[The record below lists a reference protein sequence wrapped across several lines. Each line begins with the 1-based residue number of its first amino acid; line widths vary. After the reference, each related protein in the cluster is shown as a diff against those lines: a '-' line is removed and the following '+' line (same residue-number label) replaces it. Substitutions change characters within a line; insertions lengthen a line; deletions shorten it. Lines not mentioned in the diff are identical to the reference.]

1 MAINQQEFDS
11 FMERATSIV
20 PYWARNTNPI
30 VRRHL
35 GLGGHTVPPALR
47 PIMIIFGVWSAI
59 LLFGLIW
66 QPIVHVTLLLFLA
79 SIMLV
84 PASMVLYAHVLFTVT
99 KTAAHNMQDEMKNKT
114 INLLRTTPMSLEQIF
129 LGKIAAAMWQRM
141 DDLAMVAQITVVFG
155 PPILY
160 SMYSPVWPPT
170 EHPLLSVF
178 MVLLSLAVSLV
189 RLVLEPIMLG
199 SLAVLVGV
207 VAPNR
212 STAISAT
219 VALGAF
225 YVLLLN
231 LARQIPAVEANASLI
246 FLLDFV
252 LPIALPAA
260 LSYIFLRTAY
270 RIVTAD

>member
-1 MAINQQEFDS
+1 MAINQQEFDT

-35 GLGGHTVPPALR
+35 GLGGHTVPPALQ
-47 PIMIIFGVWSAI
+47 PIMVIFGVWALI
-59 LLFGLIW
+59 LLLGLIW

-84 PASMVLYAHVLFTVT
+84 PVSIALYAHVLFTVA

-141 DDLAMVAQITVVFG
+141 DDLALVAQITVVFG

-160 SMYSPVWPPT
+160 SMYSPVWPPS
-170 EHPLLSVF
+170 EQPILSVL
-178 MVLLSLAVSLV
+178 MVLLSLVVSLV
-189 RLVLEPIMLG
+189 RLLLEPVMLG

-231 LARQIPAVEANASLI
+231 LARQIPAIEANAGLI
-246 FLLDFV
+246 FLMDFV
-252 LPIALPAA
+252 IPVALPAA
-260 LSYIFLRTAY
+260 LSFIFLRTAY

>member
-1 MAINQQEFDS
+1 MAINRQEFDT

-35 GLGGHTVPPALR
+35 GLGGHTVPPAMR
-47 PIMIIFGVWSAI
+47 PILVIFGVWAMI

-66 QPIVHVTLLLFLA
+66 QPIVHITLLLFLA

-84 PASMVLYAHVLFTVT
+84 PVSMVLYAHVLFTVA

-114 INLLRTTPMSLEQIF
+114 INLLRTTPMTLEQIF
-129 LGKIAAAMWQRM
+129 LGKIAAAMWKRM
-141 DDLAMVAQITVVFG
+141 DDLALVAQITVLFG

-170 EHPLLSVF
+170 ENALLSVF
-178 MVLLSLAVSLV
+178 MILLSIVVSLL
-189 RLVLEPIMLG
+189 RIILEPVMIG

-231 LARQIPAVEANASLI
+231 LARQIPTIEANANLI
-246 FLLDFV
+246 FLMDFV
-252 LPIALPAA
+252 LPILLPAVF
-260 LSYIFLRTAY
+260 SYVFLRAAY

>member
-1 MAINQQEFDS
+1 MAINRQEFDT

-35 GLGGHTVPPALR
+35 GLGGHTVPPAMR
-47 PIMIIFGVWSAI
+47 PILIIFGVWAMI

-66 QPIVHVTLLLFLA
+66 QPIVHITLLLFLA

-84 PASMVLYAHVLFTVT
+84 PVSMVLYAHVLFTVA

-114 INLLRTTPMSLEQIF
+114 INLLRTTPMTLEQIF
-129 LGKIAAAMWQRM
+129 LGKIAAAMWKRM
-141 DDLAMVAQITVVFG
+141 DDLALVAQITVLFG

-170 EHPLLSVF
+170 ENALLSVF
-178 MVLLSLAVSLV
+178 MILLSIVVSLL
-189 RLVLEPIMLG
+189 RIILEPVMIG

-231 LARQIPAVEANASLI
+231 LARQIPTIEANANLI
-246 FLLDFV
+246 FLMDFV
-252 LPIALPAA
+252 LPILLPAVF
-260 LSYIFLRTAY
+260 SYVFLRAAY

>member
-1 MAINQQEFDS
+1 MAINQQEFDT

-35 GLGGHTVPPALR
+35 GLGGHTVPPALQ
-47 PIMIIFGVWSAI
+47 PIMVIFGVWALI

-84 PASMVLYAHVLFTVT
+84 PVSMVLYAHILFTVA

-141 DDLAMVAQITVVFG
+141 DDLALVAQITVVFG

-170 EHPLLSVF
+170 EQPILSVL
-178 MVLLSLAVSLV
+178 MVLLSLVVSLV
-189 RLVLEPIMLG
+189 RLLLEPVMLG

-231 LARQIPAVEANASLI
+231 LARQIPAVEANAGLI

-252 LPIALPAA
+252 IPVALPAA
-260 LSYIFLRTAY
+260 LSFIFLRTAY

>member
-84 PASMVLYAHVLFTVT
+84 PASMVLYAHVLFTVA

-141 DDLAMVAQITVVFG
+141 DDLALVAQITVVFG

-170 EHPLLSVF
+170 NQPLLSVF

-189 RLVLEPIMLG
+189 RLLLEPIMLG

-252 LPIALPAA
+252 LPIALPAG
-260 LSYIFLRTAY
+260 LSYVFLRTAY